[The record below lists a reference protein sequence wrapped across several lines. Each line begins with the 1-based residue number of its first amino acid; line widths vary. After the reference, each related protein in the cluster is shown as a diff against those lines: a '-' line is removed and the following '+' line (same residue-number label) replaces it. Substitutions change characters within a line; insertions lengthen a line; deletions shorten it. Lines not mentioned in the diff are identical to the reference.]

1 MTIASTTNRYDKY
14 KDSGIEWIGEVPDS
28 WGVRKIKSFSTICGR
43 IGFKGYTIEDLVEP
57 ETQGAAIVLGG
68 TNIMSEGYISFDKL
82 TFLSEFKYL
91 ESPEIMLQGGEILIT
106 KVGAGTGDNA
116 IYKRYSER
124 VTINPNVMLCKP
136 SSNINSVYLNYC
148 LLSPLVKQE
157 VFLESNK
164 SGAQPAINQQ
174 FIKNLIVAYPS
185 LDEQEAIAGYLD
197 RKCVAIDE
205 TIEKQKSVIE
215 KLKEYKQSI
224 ITQAVTKGL
233 DKSAPMK
240 DSGIE
245 WIGQIP
251 QHWEIIKFKN
261 CISKIA
267 DIDHYMP
274 NSVDNGYPYLMTG
287 DLKEYAS
294 QINFDICKKIS
305 SEDYIDL
312 ATKIY
317 PQKDDIIFARYA
329 TIGTLCYVD
338 ISKEFLV
345 SYSCL
350 TIRPLNAK
358 VLGKFIFYYL
368 KSDIF
373 TNEIM
378 QYVNSNTQSNIGL
391 DSLKRILVI
400 LPNVIEQKQIISYLD
415 KKCSEIDKTIE
426 DKEKLIEKL
435 VEYKKSLIYECVTGK
450 RKVI

>member
-1 MTIASTTNRYDKY
+1 MLDSQKNSNRYDKY
-14 KDSGIEWIGEVPDS
+14 KDSGIEWIGEIPDS
-28 WGVRKIKSFSTICGR
+28 WNNVRLRFLCNIQTGNKDTVDKNEYGEYPFYVRSPIIER
-43 IGFKGYTIEDLVEP
+43 IDTY
-57 ETQGAAIVLGG
+57 
-68 TNIMSEGYISFDKL
+68 SFDGEAIL
-82 TFLSEFKYL
+82 TA
-91 ESPEIMLQGGEILIT
+91 GDG
-106 KVGAGTGDNA
+106 VGAGKVFHYVNGKFDYHQRVYNLHNFNKICAKFLFYYLKENFYKEIEQSNA
-116 IYKRYSER
+116 KSTVDSIRL
-124 VTINPNVMLCKP
+124 PMLLDFP
-136 SSNINSVYLNYC
+136 I
-148 LLSPLVKQE
+148 
-157 VFLESNK
+157 VFAKDLK
-164 SGAQPAINQQ
+164 
-174 FIKNLIVAYPS
+174 
-185 LDEQEAIAGYLD
+185 EQEAIAGYLD
-197 RKCVAIDE
+197 RKCGAIDE

-312 ATKIY
+312 ATKIH

-426 DKEKLIEKL
+426 DKENLIEKL

-450 RKVI
+450 RKVLA

>member
-1 MTIASTTNRYDKY
+1 
-14 KDSGIEWIGEVPDS
+14 
-28 WGVRKIKSFSTICGR
+28 
-43 IGFKGYTIEDLVEP
+43 
-57 ETQGAAIVLGG
+57 
-68 TNIMSEGYISFDKL
+68 
-82 TFLSEFKYL
+82 
-91 ESPEIMLQGGEILIT
+91 
-106 KVGAGTGDNA
+106 
-116 IYKRYSER
+116 
-124 VTINPNVMLCKP
+124 
-136 SSNINSVYLNYC
+136 
-148 LLSPLVKQE
+148 
-157 VFLESNK
+157 
-164 SGAQPAINQQ
+164 
-174 FIKNLIVAYPS
+174 
-185 LDEQEAIAGYLD
+185 
-197 RKCVAIDE
+197 
-205 TIEKQKSVIE
+205 
-215 KLKEYKQSI
+215 
-224 ITQAVTKGL
+224 
-233 DKSAPMK
+233 MK

-312 ATKIY
+312 ATKIH

-426 DKEKLIEKL
+426 DKENLIEKL

-450 RKVI
+450 RKVLA